1 MLKIITDVLWS
12 TAIILLI
19 GGGIYFTIKLKFPQF
34 KVRKMINGLKNDRV
48 QEVSPIK
55 SLMMSLAARIGV
67 GSLAGIA
74 LAIYIGGP
82 GTIFWIWLTSIF
94 TSVNSFCES
103 YMGVKYQ
110 EKDDK
115 AYKGGPAFYID
126 KGLKNKKLAIVYA
139 ILIIIAYIV
148 GFMTIQSNTIT
159 KSLQDYLSISPLLIG
174 VILAIISGYIIFKG
188 LDKIIST
195 ISKMVPI
202 MGGAYIITSLVII
215 FLNLDILPEI
225 IKTIITSA
233 FNARSATTGFLSTFI
248 IGVQRGIFSTE
259 AGLGSG
265 AIASSTSS
273 VKNKIGLGL
282 IQILGIYFASLVI
295 CTSTA
300 LIILMSD
307 YTSINFNDINGIELT
322 QYALNYHL
330 GNFGIIFMIFSII
343 TFAFSTIIAGYYY
356 GESNLKY
363 LLKNVSK
370 TQLNIFKIVTST
382 LLVLGSITS
391 PTLLWNIVD
400 ILVACLAIINMY
412 SLLKMRKEIIIDY
425 KNDKSK

>member
-12 TAIILLI
+12 TAIVLLI
-19 GGGIYFTIKLKFPQF
+19 GGGIYFTIKLRLPQF
-34 KVRKMINGLKNDRV
+34 KIRKMINGLKNDRV
-48 QEVSPIK
+48 QDVSPIK
-55 SLMMSLAARIGV
+55 SLAMSLAARIGV

-82 GTIFWIWLTSIF
+82 GTIFWIWVTSIF

-103 YMGVKYQ
+103 YLGVKYQ

-126 KGLKNKKLAIVYA
+126 KGLKNKKLARTYA
-139 ILIIIAYIV
+139 ILIIIAYVI

-174 VILAIISGYIIFKG
+174 VLLAIVAGYIIFKG

-195 ISKMVPI
+195 ISKIVPV
-202 MGGAYIITSLVII
+202 MGGAYLITSLVII
-215 FLNLDILPEI
+215 FMNIDILPEI

-233 FNARSATTGFLSTFI
+233 FNVRSATTGVLSTFI

-282 IQILGIYFASLVI
+282 IQILGIYFASFII

-300 LIILMSD
+300 FIILMSD
-307 YTSINFNDINGIELT
+307 YTNINFNNINGIELT

-330 GNFGIIFMIFSII
+330 GDFGIIFLIFSII
-343 TFAFSTIIAGYYY
+343 AFAFSTIMAGYYY

-363 LLKNVSK
+363 LIKSASK
-370 TQLNIFKIVTST
+370 RQLNLFKIVTLI
-382 LLVLGSITS
+382 LLILGSISS

-412 SLLKMRKEIIIDY
+412 SLLKMRKEIITDY

>member
-12 TAIILLI
+12 TAIVLLM
-19 GGGIYFTIKLKFPQF
+19 GGGIYFTIKLNFPQF
-34 KVRKMINGLKNDRV
+34 KIRKMFKGLKNDHV

-126 KGLKNKKLAIVYA
+126 KGLKNKKLAKVYA
-139 ILIIIAYIV
+139 VLIIVAYVV

-159 KSLQDYLSISPLLIG
+159 KSLQDYLLLPPLIIG
-174 VILAIISGYIIFKG
+174 ILLAMISGYIIFKG

-195 ISKMVPI
+195 TSKMVPV
-202 MGGAYIITSLVII
+202 MGGAYLITSLVIV
-215 FLNLDILPEI
+215 FLNLDVIPEI
-225 IKTIITSA
+225 IKTIIVSA
-233 FNARSATTGFLSTFI
+233 FNIKSATTGFISTFI

-265 AIASSTSS
+265 AIASSVSS

-282 IQILGIYFASLVI
+282 IQILGIYFASFVI

-300 LIILMSD
+300 FIILMSD
-307 YTSINFNDINGIELT
+307 YTTVNFNDINGIELT

-330 GNFGIIFMIFSII
+330 GYFGIIFLIFSII
-343 TFAFSTIIAGYYY
+343 AFAFSTIIAGYYY

-363 LLKNVSK
+363 LVKNVSK
-370 TQLNIFKIVTST
+370 KQLNAFKIVTVI
-382 LLVLGSITS
+382 LLILGSVTS
-391 PTLLWNIVD
+391 PTLLWSVVD